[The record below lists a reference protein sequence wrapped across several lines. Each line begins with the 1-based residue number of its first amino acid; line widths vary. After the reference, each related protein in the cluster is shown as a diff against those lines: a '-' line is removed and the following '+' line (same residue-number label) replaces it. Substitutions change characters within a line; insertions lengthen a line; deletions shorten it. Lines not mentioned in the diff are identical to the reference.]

1 MSESTAPSMLP
12 STSISATVSPS
23 PLSPSSLTPELT
35 KAMTITTSPTAANTI
50 PVDDYQPSASTPPLS
65 VIVGVPIGVLIG
77 ALMIVSIT
85 AITIV
90 RHQRRKQVTSYQSSD
105 EGSNSSIPVYPAQI
119 EHNQST
125 MYNTFTMTIA
135 YNHVGNGDTLTHA
148 PDSETSTGQ
157 INLPPSSGDTMSTN
171 GEIELSDDQI
181 NSNPEMV

>member
-1 MSESTAPSMLP
+1 MSESTATSMLP
-12 STSISATVSPS
+12 STSIATVSPS
-23 PLSPSSLTPELT
+23 PLSPSSLTPEPT
-35 KAMTITTSPTAANTI
+35 KPMTITTSPIASNTI
-50 PVDDYQPSASTPPLS
+50 PVDNDHQPSARTPPLS
-65 VIVGVPIGVLIG
+65 VLVGVPIGVLIG

-85 AITIV
+85 AIAIV

-105 EGSNSSIPVYPAQI
+105 EGSNSSIPVCPAQI
-119 EHNQST
+119 EST

-135 YNHVGNGDTLTHA
+135 YNHVGNGGTLTHA